1 MKPTE
6 VEALLGR
13 LAAAVPEELD
23 RDGCNARLRDL
34 ARMRSW
40 LAADEIRTARLLKV
54 LAAQGRAE
62 PVEAA
67 LANNSGRSAS
77 EARDTSEREKI
88 ADELPRFEDALADG
102 VVTAGHLDALA
113 MAAKLLA
120 AHPELIA
127 NFTARENELLG
138 YAAMEGVDRFRKR
151 CRRLARSL
159 IASADAGADDELERQ
174 RARSTVTTRI
184 DSQTGMWH
192 LHAELD
198 PVRGAI
204 VDRHLHTM
212 LAKLKAQD
220 HQTGTKPLPYM
231 QLKVDALVTA
241 MSTTA
246 DGTPARPELVVHID
260 WDVLRAETTASGL
273 TTAGHLGLCET
284 IDGVD

>member
-1 MKPTE
+1 ME
-6 VEALLGR
+6 VEALLSR

-34 ARMRSW
+34 SRLRSW
-40 LAADEIRTARLLKV
+40 LAADEIRTVRRLKA

-67 LANNSGRSAS
+67 LSNNSGRSAS
-77 EARDTSEREKI
+77 EARDTSDRETI

-102 VVTAGHLDALA
+102 AVTAGHLDALA
-113 MAAKLLA
+113 MATKLLA
-120 AHPELIA
+120 AHVELVA
-127 NFTARENELLG
+127 EFKSREDELLG
-138 YAAMEGVDRFRKR
+138 FALHESVDRFRQR

-159 IASADAGADDELERQ
+159 IAASDAGADDELERQ
-174 RARSTVTTRI
+174 RARSTVATRI

-198 PVRGAI
+198 PLRGAI

-220 HQTGTKPLPYM
+220 QQTGTKPLPYM

-241 MSTTA
+241 MFTT
-246 DGTPARPELVVHID
+246 
-260 WDVLRAETTASGL
+260 
-273 TTAGHLGLCET
+273 
-284 IDGVD
+284 